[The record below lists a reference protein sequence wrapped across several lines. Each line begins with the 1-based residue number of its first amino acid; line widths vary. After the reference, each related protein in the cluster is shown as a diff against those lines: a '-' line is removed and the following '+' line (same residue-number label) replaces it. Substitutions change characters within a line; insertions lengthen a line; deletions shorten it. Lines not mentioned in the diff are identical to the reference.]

1 MHVHLTASFEI
12 ESWDETPFDG
22 QSSVPKLTQAAVT
35 KAYSGDIEGTSKT
48 VWLMAYA
55 GDGSATFVGLERL
68 TGKIGDRDGT
78 LVLQHTGSYVDG
90 AAKANLAVIA
100 GANSGGLASATG
112 DGDLLANPAGSVTL
126 KLELE

>member
-1 MHVHLTASFEI
+1 MHVHLSASFEI
-12 ESWDETPFDG
+12 ESWDEAPFDG
-22 QSSVPKLTQAAVT
+22 QSGVPKLTQAAVT

-55 GDGSATFVGLERL
+55 EDGSATFVGLDASRVRSATAE
-68 TGKIGDRDGT
+68 GT

-90 AAKANLAVIA
+90 AAKANLAVIVER
-100 GANSGGLASATG
+100 NSGGLTSATG

-126 KLELE
+126 KLGLE